1 MTVQKKCKENAVNFF
16 LQVLDEQSAI
26 NKPNNAKT
34 NERSDSALFGDKT
47 IVEVISLAFVI
58 ENHYIKINA
67 K

>member
-1 MTVQKKCKENAVNFF
+1 MQKKFKQNAVNFF

-26 NKPNNAKT
+26 NLVE

-58 ENHYIKINA
+58 ENHYIKRNA